1 MPLKTQVSLSSVNE
15 VSHRGWC
22 EPAREHRYGAV
33 GYPAPGYFMLNS
45 APARTGCSETSR
57 LMKSAPYPKRELL
70 KLCARIGYTP
80 H

>member
-1 MPLKTQVSLSSVNE
+1 MAPSGIRL
-15 VSHRGWC
+15 
-22 EPAREHRYGAV
+22 PAIFADS
-33 GYPAPGYFMLNS
+33 AS
-45 APARTGCSETSR
+45 APAGCSETSR